1 MSVID
6 LDEVGAEYLLMG
18 NEAIARGA
26 LEAGVKVCSAYPG
39 TPSSE
44 IIGSLAEVASKMGIY
59 VELSVNEKIAL
70 EVAASA
76 AFSGIRAICAMK
88 QNGLNVASDFLLNLN
103 LIGVE
108 GGLLLVVCDDP
119 GCHSSTNE
127 QDTRAF
133 AKMADLPLLEPSTFQ
148 EAKEMATWAFTISE
162 DIKNVCILRGVTR
175 ISHARG
181 NVTLGKLPASKPVA
195 YFDKSKQRITFP
207 VPQKHSM
214 LHKELARL
222 EEKFETSPFNRY
234 DGPQKPQ
241 VLIITCGS
249 SWLYSQE
256 AIGLLGVEDSV
267 GILKIGT
274 TWPLPKKLI
283 LKYLSKV
290 EKVLFAEEVD
300 PFLEGNVKEIAAD
313 SFDQIGK
320 ISFFGKKSNHIP
332 STGEM
337 NADRIVAALS
347 SIMSLEYK
355 SRSSDYEAKA
365 KAAEKIVPLRS
376 LGFCAGC
383 PHRASYWAIRN
394 ALTLDDREGFVTGDI
409 GCYHLARTNAG
420 WRLLSTSGSM
430 GTGSGLASGFGKL
443 GRFGFKQPV
452 VAVCG
457 DSTFF
462 HAAMSPI
469 VNAQY
474 NKSNMVVAILDNS
487 ATAMTGFQP
496 HPGVGRN
503 AMGEEVPP
511 VSIVD
516 ICRSMGAKVEVA
528 DPFDLKSTREKLQQM
543 LEDPDGL
550 KIIIMRRK
558 CALLKKQD
566 EAPPYKVFVDPEK
579 CLGEHCGCGR
589 FCTRYFKC
597 PGLAW
602 NRESGKA
609 QVDEAVCTGCGVC
622 ADICP
627 ENAIMREE
635 TNKK

>member
-1 MSVID
+1 MSIIAS
-6 LDEVGAEYLLMG
+6 DEIGTEHLLMG

-26 LEAGVKVCSAYPG
+26 LEAGAQVCTAYPG
-39 TPSSE
+39 TPSSD
-44 IIGSLAEVASKMGIY
+44 IIATLGSVAQQMGIY
-59 VELSVNEKIAL
+59 VEWSVNEKVAL

-76 AFSGIRAICAMK
+76 AFSGVRAICAMK

-108 GGLLLVVCDDP
+108 SGLLLVVCDDP
-119 GCHSSTNE
+119 SGHSSTNE
-127 QDTRAF
+127 EDSRTF
-133 AKMADLPLLEPSTFQ
+133 AKIADLPLLEPSTFQ

-181 NVTLGKLPASKPVA
+181 NVTLGKLPTQKTKA

-207 VPQKHSM
+207 VTQKHAM
-214 LHKELARL
+214 LHANLARL
-222 EEKFETSPFNRY
+222 EEKFESSPFNRY
-234 DGPQKPQ
+234 DGPEKPQ

-256 AIGLLGVEDSV
+256 AIELLGLEDSV

-274 TWPLPKKLI
+274 TWPLPTKTI
-283 LKYLSKV
+283 LKYLAKTD
-290 EKVLFAEEVD
+290 KVLFAEEVD

-313 SFDQIGK
+313 SVAQVGPK
-320 ISFFGKKSNHIP
+320 TFFGKKSGHIP
-332 STGEM
+332 SVGEM
-337 NADRIVAALS
+337 NADRIISALS
-347 SIMSLEYK
+347 RIMDMKFEARDK
-355 SRSSDYEAKA
+355 AYEVKT
-365 KAAEKIVPLRS
+365 KAAEKIVPVRS
-376 LGFCAGC
+376 LGFCPGC

-394 ALTLDDREGFVTGDI
+394 ALKLDDREGFVTGDI
-409 GCYHLARTNAG
+409 GCYHLARTTGG
-420 WRLLSTSGSM
+420 WRLLSTSGAM

-452 VAVCG
+452 IAVCG

-462 HAAMSPI
+462 HAAMPPL

-474 NKSNMVVAILDNS
+474 NKSNMLVAILDNS

-503 AMGEEVPP
+503 AMGEEVAP
-511 VSIVD
+511 VD
-516 ICRSMGAKVEVA
+516 IVEVCRSIGAKVEIA
-528 DPFDLKSTREKLQQM
+528 DPFDLKPTREKLLKM
-543 LEDPDGL
+543 LNDPEGL
-550 KIIIMRRK
+550 KIIVMRRK
-558 CALLKKQD
+558 CALLKGK
-566 EAPPYKVFVDPEK
+566 EAPPFNVSVDSKK
-579 CLGEHCGCGR
+579 CLGEDCGCNR

-602 NRESGKA
+602 DSEAGKA
-609 QVDEAVCTGCGVC
+609 RIDEAVCVHCGVC
-622 ADICP
+622 TDICP
-627 ENAIMREE
+627 ENAIVREE
-635 TNKK
+635 KK